1 MHSLIT
7 NYNKS
12 IKNVKSQAQ
21 LRPPW

>member
-1 MHSLIT
+1 MHSLIA

-12 IKNVKSQAQ
+12 IKNVKSEAQ

>member
-1 MHSLIT
+1 MHSLIA